1 MQVSSSSSGFTPAQ
15 VAPAISYQEL
25 LRKVQLTRPKEDLD
39 LLRRAY
45 EFSARYHNMQVRES
59 GEPYLSHPLAVAH
72 TLADMKLDVVC
83 ISTGLLHDVVEDT
96 EADAGVIKSQFGPE
110 VAHLVEGL
118 TKISKLDF
126 QSAEARQAE
135 NFRKMLLAMVD
146 DVRVILVKLA
156 DRLHNMRTLEPMAPE
171 KQERISRETMDIYAP
186 LAHRLG
192 MSKIRGEL
200 EDLAFRYLE
209 PAAYEEINKALDK
222 KRKVNEAF
230 LAEVAGVLDS
240 TMRKHD
246 IPARLEGRV
255 KRVYS
260 IHEKLRRQ
268 RITIDQVYDL
278 LAVRII
284 TSTIKDCYAAL
295 GVIHNL
301 WRPVPGRIKDFIAMP
316 RPNRY
321 QSLHTSVIHDTGVPF
336 EVQIRTEEMH
346 KTAELGIAAHWRYKE
361 DGPGAAKP
369 VDKDVLDD
377 DQRIAWLR
385 QLVESQRD
393 VQDPT
398 EFLSTLKVDLYPE
411 EVYTFTPA
419 GKVIILPRDAT
430 PVDFA
435 YEIHTGVGHACVGAK
450 VNGRI
455 VPLRY
460 HLKNGDIVEILNQQ
474 GHGPSRDWLTIV
486 KTSKA
491 RNKIRQWI
499 NTRARQKALE
509 LGKRLL
515 DKEARRFDVSLK
527 KIDDDAYQKV
537 AQEYGFHKVDD
548 VMAAIGFGKYSARQ
562 VLTKLS
568 PHPLKEPEEP
578 SKLVTT
584 IKHAL
589 GIASASDGA
598 IVVEGSNDLM
608 TYRAKCCNPIRGEPI
623 VGYITRGKGIG
634 VHSKTCPNVENLMY
648 ESERRID
655 VEWARTTEDTYPVKL
670 VVYTDERPGMLKEIT
685 QAISDGTNI
694 RTIDATVDETDH
706 SATIELILDIADM
719 KHLDRVLGGIKRI
732 SGVRDIE
739 RVLKL

>member
-1 MQVSSSSSGFTPAQ
+1 MQGSSSQS
-15 VAPAISYQEL
+15 VAPAVSFQEL
-25 LRKVQLTRPKEDLD
+25 IRKVQLTRPNEDLE

-45 EFSARYHNMQVRES
+45 DFSARYHSMQVRES

-118 TKISKLDF
+118 TKLSKLDF

-135 NFRKMLLAMVD
+135 NFRKMMLAMVD
-146 DVRVILVKLA
+146 DIRVILVKLA
-156 DRLHNMRTLEPMAPE
+156 DRLHNMRTLEHVKPE
-171 KQERISRETMDIYAP
+171 KQERIARETMDIYAP

-200 EDLAFRYLE
+200 EDLSFKYLE
-209 PAAYEEINKALDK
+209 PQQWEDITKALEK

-230 LAEVAGVLDS
+230 LAEVAGVLDA

-260 IHEKLRRQ
+260 VHEKLKRQ

-284 TSTIKDCYAAL
+284 TATVKDCYAAL

-361 DGPGAAKP
+361 DGPGASKTNVKGAAE
-369 VDKDVLDD
+369 D
-377 DQRIAWLR
+377 DQRVAWMR
-385 QLVESQRD
+385 QLVEWQRD
-393 VQDPT
+393 VQDPG
-398 EFLSTLKVDLYPE
+398 EFLSTLKIDLYPD
-411 EVYTFTPA
+411 EVYAFTPA
-419 GKVIILPRDAT
+419 GKVIILPRDGT

-435 YEIHTGVGHACVGAK
+435 YEIHTEVGHACVGAK

-460 HLKNGDIVEILNQQ
+460 HVKNGDIVEILTQP
-474 GHGPSRDWLTIV
+474 GHGPSRDWLSVV

-499 NTRARQKALE
+499 NTKARLKALE

-527 KIDDDAYQKV
+527 KVTEEVYMNA

-548 VMAAIGFGKYSARQ
+548 LIAAIGFGKYSARQ
-562 VLTKLS
+562 VLGKLAPEPLAE
-568 PHPLKEPEEP
+568 PHEQ
-578 SKLVTT
+578 SKIVST
-584 IKHAL
+584 IKTGL
-589 GIASASDGA
+589 GIAGEGVITVSGA
-598 IVVEGSNDLM
+598 DDLV

-634 VHSKTCPNVENLMY
+634 VHSKSCPNVENLMY
-648 ESERRID
+648 EAERRID
-655 VEWARTTEDTYPVKL
+655 VEWARATEDTYQVKMI
-670 VVYTDERPGMLKEIT
+670 G
-685 QAISDGTNI
+685 
-694 RTIDATVDETDH
+694 
-706 SATIELILDIADM
+706 
-719 KHLDRVLGGIKRI
+719 
-732 SGVRDIE
+732 
-739 RVLKL
+739 

>member
-1 MQVSSSSSGFTPAQ
+1 MQGAAPNI
-15 VAPAISYQEL
+15 APAVSFQEL
-25 LRKVQLTRPKEDLD
+25 MRKVHLTRPNEDLD

-45 EFSARYHNMQVRES
+45 EFSARYHSMQVRES

-72 TLADMKLDVVC
+72 TLADLRMDVTC

-96 EADAGVIKSQFGPE
+96 EADTSVIKSQFGPE

-118 TKISKLDF
+118 TKLSKLDF

-135 NFRKMLLAMVD
+135 NFRKMMLAMVD

-156 DRLHNMRTLEPMAPE
+156 DRLHNMRTLEHMAPD
-171 KQERISRETMDIYAP
+171 KQERIARETMDIYAP

-200 EDLAFRYLE
+200 EDLSFKYLE
-209 PAAYEEINKALDK
+209 PAAFAEITNALEK

-230 LAEVAGVLDS
+230 LAEVAGVLDG

-246 IPARLEGRV
+246 IPAKLEGRV
-255 KRVYS
+255 KRVFS
-260 IHEKLRRQ
+260 IHQKLKRQ
-268 RITIDQVYDL
+268 RITIDQVFDL

-284 TSTIKDCYAAL
+284 TDTVKDCYAAL

-316 RPNRY
+316 RPNLY

-336 EVQIRTEEMH
+336 EVQIRTSEMH

-361 DGPGAAKP
+361 DGPGASKP
-369 VDKDVLDD
+369 SGKDGKDAASED
-377 DQRIAWLR
+377 NRIAWLR
-385 QLVESQRD
+385 QLVEWQRD
-393 VQDPT
+393 VQDPG
-398 EFLSTLKVDLYPE
+398 EFLSTLKIDLYPE

-435 YEIHTGVGHACVGAK
+435 YEIHTEVGHACVGAK

-460 HLKNGDIVEILNQQ
+460 HLKNGDIIEILTQQ
-474 GHGPSRDWLTIV
+474 GHGPSRDWLAVV

-499 NTRARQKALE
+499 NTRARQKAID

-515 DKEARRFDVSLK
+515 DKEARRFDIKLK
-527 KIDDDAYQKV
+527 GITEDEYTKV
-537 AQEYGFHKVDD
+537 VQEYGFHKQEDLL
-548 VMAAIGFGKYSARQ
+548 AAIGFGKYSARQ
-562 VLTKLS
+562 VLGRLSDKPLTEPDEAEKL
-568 PHPLKEPEEP
+568 PG
-578 SKLVTT
+578 KLVTT
-584 IKHAL
+584 IKNAL
-589 GIASASDGA
+589 GLSTDDA
-598 IVVEGSNDLM
+598 IVVAGADDLM
-608 TYRAKCCNPIRGEPI
+608 TYRAKCCNPIRGEAI

-655 VEWARTTEDTYPVKL
+655 VEWARSTEDRYQVKL

-694 RTIDATVDETDH
+694 RTIEATVDETDH
-706 SATIELILDIADM
+706 SATIELVLDITDM
-719 KHLDRVLGGIKRI
+719 KHLDKVLGGIKRI

-739 RVLKL
+739 RVTKL

>member
-1 MQVSSSSSGFTPAQ
+1 MQGAAPNI
-15 VAPAISYQEL
+15 APAVSFQEL
-25 LRKVQLTRPKEDLD
+25 MRKVKLTRPNEDLE

-45 EFSARYHNMQVRES
+45 EFSARYHSMQVRAS

-72 TLADMKLDVVC
+72 TLADLRMDVTC

-96 EADAGVIKSQFGPE
+96 EADSGVIKSQFGPE

-118 TKISKLDF
+118 TKLNKLDF

-135 NFRKMLLAMVD
+135 NFRKMMLAMVD

-156 DRLHNMRTLEPMAPE
+156 DRLHNMRTLEHMAPE
-171 KQERISRETMDIYAP
+171 KQERIARETMDIYAP

-200 EDLAFRYLE
+200 EDLSFQYLE
-209 PAAYEEINKALDK
+209 PPAFAEITNALEK

-230 LAEVAGVLDS
+230 LAEVAGVLDA

-246 IPARLEGRV
+246 IPAKLEGRV

-260 IHEKLRRQ
+260 IQQKLKRQ
-268 RITIDQVYDL
+268 RITIDQVFDL

-284 TSTIKDCYAAL
+284 TETVKDCYAAL

-316 RPNRY
+316 RPNLY

-336 EVQIRTEEMH
+336 EVQIRTSEMH

-369 VDKDVLDD
+369 SGKEAAGEDN
-377 DQRIAWLR
+377 RIAWLR
-385 QLVESQRD
+385 QLVEWQRD
-393 VQDPT
+393 VQDPG
-398 EFLSTLKVDLYPE
+398 EFLSTLKIDLYPE

-435 YEIHTGVGHACVGAK
+435 YEIHTEVGHACVGAK

-460 HLKNGDIVEILNQQ
+460 HLKNGDIIEILTQQ
-474 GHGPSRDWLTIV
+474 GHGPSRDWLAVV

-499 NTRARQKALE
+499 NTRARQKAID

-515 DKEARRFDVSLK
+515 DKEARRFDIKLK
-527 KIDDDAYQKV
+527 SFTDDEYLKV
-537 AQEYGFHKVDD
+537 VQEYGFHKQEDLL
-548 VMAAIGFGKYSARQ
+548 AAIGFGKYSARQ
-562 VLTKLS
+562 VLGRLS
-568 PHPLKEPEEP
+568 DKPLSEPEEAGKLP
-578 SKLVTT
+578 GKLVTT
-584 IKHAL
+584 IKNAL
-589 GIASASDGA
+589 GLATDDA
-598 IVVEGSNDLM
+598 IVVSGADDLM

-623 VGYITRGKGIG
+623 IGYITRGKGIG

-648 ESERRID
+648 EAERRID
-655 VEWARTTEDTYPVKL
+655 VEWARSTEDRYQVKL

-694 RTIDATVDETDH
+694 RTIEATVDETDH
-706 SATIELILDIADM
+706 SATIELVLDITDM
-719 KHLDRVLGGIKRI
+719 KHLDKVLGGIKRI

-739 RVLKL
+739 RVTKM

>member
-1 MQVSSSSSGFTPAQ
+1 MQGAAPNI
-15 VAPAISYQEL
+15 APAVSFQEL
-25 LRKVQLTRPKEDLD
+25 MRKVHLTRPNEDLD

-45 EFSARYHNMQVRES
+45 EFSARYHSMQVRES

-72 TLADMKLDVVC
+72 TLADMRMDVTC

-96 EADAGVIKSQFGPE
+96 EADTNVIKSQFGPE
-110 VAHLVEGL
+110 VAHLVDGL
-118 TKISKLDF
+118 TKLSKLDF

-135 NFRKMLLAMVD
+135 NFRKMMLAMVD

-156 DRLHNMRTLEPMAPE
+156 DRLHNMRTLEHMAPE
-171 KQERISRETMDIYAP
+171 KQERIARETMDIYAP

-200 EDLAFRYLE
+200 EDLSFKYLE
-209 PAAYEEINKALDK
+209 PAAFAEITAALEK

-230 LAEVAGVLDS
+230 LAEVAGVLDA

-246 IPARLEGRV
+246 IPAKLEGRV

-260 IHEKLRRQ
+260 IHQKLKRQ
-268 RITIDQVYDL
+268 RITLDQVFDL

-284 TSTIKDCYAAL
+284 TDTVKDCYAAL

-316 RPNRY
+316 RPNLY

-336 EVQIRTEEMH
+336 EVQIRTSEMH

-369 VDKDVLDD
+369 SGKESKDAASEDN
-377 DQRIAWLR
+377 RIAWLR
-385 QLVESQRD
+385 QLVEWQRD
-393 VQDPT
+393 VQDPG
-398 EFLSTLKVDLYPE
+398 EFLSTLKIDLYPE

-435 YEIHTGVGHACVGAK
+435 YEIHTEVGHACVGAK

-460 HLKNGDIVEILNQQ
+460 HLKNGDIIEILTQQ
-474 GHGPSRDWLTIV
+474 GHGPSRDWLAVV

-499 NTRARQKALE
+499 NTRARQKAID

-515 DKEARRFDVSLK
+515 DKEARRYDIKLK
-527 KIDDDAYQKV
+527 GFTDDQYQKV
-537 AQEYGFHKVDD
+537 VQEYGFHKQEDLL
-548 VMAAIGFGKYSARQ
+548 AAIGFGKYSARQ
-562 VLTKLS
+562 VLGRLSDKPLTELDEAEKL
-568 PHPLKEPEEP
+568 PG
-578 SKLVTT
+578 KLVTT
-584 IKHAL
+584 IKNAL
-589 GIASASDGA
+589 GIASDDA
-598 IVVEGSNDLM
+598 IVVSGADDLM
-608 TYRAKCCNPIRGEPI
+608 TYRAKCCNPIRGEAI

-648 ESERRID
+648 EAERRID
-655 VEWARTTEDTYPVKL
+655 VEWARTTEDRYQVKL

-694 RTIDATVDETDH
+694 RTIEATVDETDH
-706 SATIELILDIADM
+706 SATIELVLDITDM
-719 KHLDRVLGGIKRI
+719 KHLDKVLGGIKRI

-739 RVLKL
+739 RVTKL